1 MSKHPEISEKLDKF
15 PIFQGEGTFTGEP
28 CAFLRT
34 AFCSLNCVFCD
45 IPQSLAFDR
54 YSIEEESHPMTL
66 DEVFRAIT
74 ATSKRVK
81 HLTTSSSMS
90 GVFRE
95 DSRARSEFLALV
107 GQAKMFT

>member
-28 CAFLRT
+28 CTFLRT

-45 IPQSLAFDR
+45 IPQSWAFDR
-54 YSIEEESHPMTL
+54 YSIEEEAHPMTL

-74 ATSKRVK
+74 ATSKRVNHLVISGGEPMLQQGALA
-81 HLTTSSSMS
+81 HLTD
-90 GVFRE
+90 R
-95 DSRARSEFLALV
+95 LHKQNL
-107 GQAKMFT
+107 Q